1 MDAIK
6 DSPAADVALD
16 VLSVLGM
23 APQTAQD
30 AFVGII
36 GARATAV
43 LTNVPGPP
51 IPLYMAGQ
59 RIEDVM
65 FWVPQS
71 GQLGMGIS
79 ILSYAGNVYL
89 GIATDAALVPDPE
102 TIIEHFYEEH
112 GRLLILAGGG

>member
-1 MDAIK
+1 
-6 DSPAADVALD
+6 V
-16 VLSVLGM
+16 
-23 APQTAQD
+23 
-30 AFVGII
+30 FVGII

-71 GQLGMGIS
+71 GRLGMGIS

-89 GIATDAALVPDPE
+89 GIATDAALIPDPE
-102 TIIEHFYEEH
+102 AIIEYFYEEH
-112 GRLLILAGGG
+112 GRLLVLAGGG